1 MSGGDFATEINA
13 TTNIRNRINYSGL
26 QFFSSFLLVKISS
39 IKIEKI
45 KPFLLMIS
53 FGVVMMVAACMEE
66 LNSLMARFIAY
77 VL

>member
-1 MSGGDFATEINA
+1 MSGGDFAKEINA
-13 TTNIRNRINYSGL
+13 TTNIRNRINCSGL

-39 IKIEKI
+39 IKIGKI

-53 FGVVMMVAACMEE
+53 FGVVMMVVACMEE
-66 LNSLMARFIAY
+66 LISLMARFIAY